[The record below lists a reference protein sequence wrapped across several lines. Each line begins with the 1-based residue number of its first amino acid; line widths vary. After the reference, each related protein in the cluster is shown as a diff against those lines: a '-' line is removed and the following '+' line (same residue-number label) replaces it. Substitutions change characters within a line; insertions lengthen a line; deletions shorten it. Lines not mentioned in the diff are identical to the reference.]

1 MRYIFRCILFAL
13 VPEVCV
19 CTVQYL
25 SIYLRLSILSIYLSM
40 YLVCIYLYVPGPCRA
55 RGAFAGVCHVC
66 VCVCVCVCVFVSFNC
81 FVLDLFWVC
90 TDRQVLS
97 LDCSTGVCVGALG
110 SESTMYTVNII
121 HEALEDGIHCGRLLE
136 KFWMVC
142 DEDWIVYLVAVNSKN
157 NRLSLS
163 LFTVNMIAIVTK
175 PYRLSKQPLMV
186 RTFQSESVVY
196 WYSIQ

>member
-1 MRYIFRCILFAL
+1 M
-13 VPEVCV
+13 
-19 CTVQYL
+19 YL
-25 SIYLRLSILSIYLSM
+25 SICSLTL
-40 YLVCIYLYVPGPCRA
+40 PCQR
-55 RGAFAGVCHVC
+55 CLCWSLPC
-66 VCVCVCVCVFVSFNC
+66 VCVCVYVC
-81 FVLDLFWVC
+81 LLIILHLFWVF
-90 TDRQVLS
+90 TARQVLS
-97 LDCSTGVCVGALG
+97 PYCSTGVRVGALG

-121 HEALEDGIHCGRLLE
+121 YETLEDGIHCGRLLGD
-136 KFWMVC
+136 FWMFC
-142 DEDWIVYLVAVNSKN
+142 DEDWIVYLVAVNSKD